1 MLSLCVATL
10 GLAAQTPTA
19 IPVTT
24 WRYDL
29 THSGANTKET
39 ALTPANVASNAFGKL
54 FSLSV
59 DDRVF
64 AQPLYVPN
72 LKMSDGK
79 VHNVL
84 FVATENDTIYAFDAD
99 TKGNPIWKISLLTAA
114 YGAGAGATPV
124 PQSDVAPSEDIGPN
138 IGITG
143 TPAID
148 PATNT
153 MYVVTNTKENGQ
165 YYSRLHAINILS
177 GAEQPNGHVDI
188 TATVPGTGDGSSGG
202 QVSFSA
208 LWTNQRAALD
218 FYNGYVYIAY
228 SSHGDISPYHGW
240 LFAYN
245 ASTLKQTAALC
256 LSPSD
261 LGASVWGAGA
271 GLPIDTKTNKLF
283 IVTANGDRNT
293 PFKSTSDYGE
303 SVVAFNIANGQLT
316 PVDEWTTFNYK
327 ELNTPDNDLGS
338 GGLLML
344 PDQPG
349 SYPHEILAAG
359 KEGRISILNRDNLG
373 GLASG
378 SNSNAI
384 QDFQIGSIQAGEGFW
399 GTAAYWNGNV
409 YDWAG
414 GDGGGTPNVG
424 MQFKLTNGTLTTTP
438 TSQTTFTSAFPG
450 PTFSVSSNGTQ
461 DGIVWAVK
469 ADQFNSWGPAVL
481 YAFDP
486 DDLSNVLYESDTN
499 TSDRAGPANKFAVP
513 VVTNG
518 KVYVPTNG
526 EVDVYGLTIAQPT
539 AATPSISP
547 DGGTFTTAQSVTI
560 SSTTNS
566 AIIYYTVDGSTPTT
580 TSTEYTG
587 PITVSTDTTVKAMAT
602 APGYTPSA
610 VSSATFTFSN
620 QVTAPTFSPAP
631 GTYLNAQAVTLAD
644 ADANA
649 QIYYTTDGSTPT
661 SSSTPYTSPI
671 QVGAS
676 ETIKAI
682 AIDPALANSNVA
694 AGDYVIQSGAT
705 GINFANGFN
714 STSGLTLTGSTAA
727 SNSQIL
733 LTNGGT
739 NQAGSFFWN
748 APINIQAFTTQFE
761 FQLTDAAANGFTFTI
776 QNVGPSAIGGGS
788 AGLGYQDIRNSV
800 AVKFN
805 FYNYQNEGGNS
816 TGIYTAGQAPVTPS
830 IDITPSGIKLASGD
844 KIRAQISYDGTTL
857 SLNLVDESTN
867 ATFTTS
873 QAINIPQTVGSNTAY
888 VGFTG
893 ATGGLSANQAILTW
907 TYNTQAVAPAFGP
920 PAGSYSATQNVTLSS
935 QTADAKIF
943 YTTDGSTPTSSSTQ
957 YSSPIQVAT
966 SETVKAVAISST
978 LGASNVTAAAYVIGP
993 GGSSTPSFSLQGS
1006 PVNVSAGGSA
1016 SATISVTPNGGFTGS
1031 VSLTCSITGNSGA
1044 ANPPTCAV
1052 AQPPAISGSQPVNA
1066 NIAINTQASTSAG
1079 NYTLNVT
1086 GTSGQQTAS
1095 TTVDLT
1101 IAPPSTGSG
1110 AGQFALTGTAINIPG
1125 PGASGT
1131 STITITPSGGFT
1143 GTVALSCAIATG
1155 PNYATDS
1162 PACSVTQ
1169 PPAIK
1174 DGQAVTATLTLSTS
1188 PAPSPAASRSLT
1200 GLGGGTAL
1208 AALFLLFIPRRR
1220 SWRAFL
1226 GLFLL
1231 GAFLVGVSGCGS
1243 KVAAGPYQTTGGTTP
1258 GAYTLTI
1265 TGTSGSLQAT
1275 TTIDVEVQ

>member
-1 MLSLCVATL
+1 M
-10 GLAAQTPTA
+10 AQTPTA
-19 IPVTT
+19 VPVLT

-39 ALTPANVASNAFGKL
+39 LLTPANVGSDAFGKR

-59 DDRVF
+59 DDRIF
-64 AQPLYVPN
+64 AQPLYVPS
-72 LKMSDGK
+72 LKMSDGQ

-84 FVATENDTIYAFDAD
+84 FIATENDTVYAFDAD
-99 TKGNPIWKISLLTAA
+99 TKGNPIWKVSLLTTAHGAA
-114 YGAGAGATPV
+114 AGATPV
-124 PQSDVAPSEDIGPN
+124 PQSDVAPSQDIGPN

-153 MYVVTNTKENGQ
+153 MYVVSNTKENGQ
-165 YYSRLHAINILS
+165 YFSRLHAINILT
-177 GAEQPNGHVDI
+177 GAEQANSPVEI
-188 TATVPGTGDGSSGG
+188 KATVAGTGDGSSGG
-202 QVSFSA
+202 QVSFNA

-218 FYNGYVYIAY
+218 YYNGHVYIAY

-240 LFAYN
+240 LFAYDGT
-245 ASTLKQTAALC
+245 TLQQTGAIC
-256 LSPSD
+256 LSPNDS
-261 LGASVWGAGA
+261 GASVWASGAGQ
-271 GLPIDTKTNKLF
+271 PIDTNANKLF
-283 IVTANGDRNT
+283 IVTSNGDRNT

-349 SYPHEILAAG
+349 SHPHEILAAG

-384 QDFQIGSIQAGEGFW
+384 QDFQIGSIQAGQGFW

-424 MQFKLTNGTLTTTP
+424 MQFKLNNGALTTTP
-438 TSQTTFTSAFPG
+438 SSQTTFTSAFPG

-461 DGIVWAVK
+461 NGIVWALKV
-469 ADQFNSWGPAVL
+469 DQFNSWGPAVL
-481 YAFDP
+481 YAFDA

-513 VVTNG
+513 IVTNG
-518 KVYVPTNG
+518 KVYVATNG
-526 EVDVYGLTIAQPT
+526 EVDVYGLVNAQPT
-539 AATPSISP
+539 AATPVISP

-560 SSTTNS
+560 GSATNSST
-566 AIIYYTVDGSTPTT
+566 IYYTVDGSTPTT
-580 TSTEYTG
+580 TSTQYSG
-587 PITVSTDTTVKAMAT
+587 PITVSTDTTVKAIAT
-602 APGYTPSA
+602 APGYTAST
-610 VSSATFTFSN
+610 VSSATFTFAN
-620 QVTAPTFSPAP
+620 QVPAPTFSPAG
-631 GTYLNAQAVTLAD
+631 GTYMNAQSVTLSD
-644 ADANA
+644 SDANA
-649 QIYYTTDGSTPT
+649 KIYYTTDGTTPS
-661 SSSTPYTSPI
+661 SSSTAYTAAI
-671 QVGAS
+671 QVSAS

-682 AIDPALANSNVA
+682 AIDPALADSNVA
-694 AGDYVIQSGAT
+694 AADYVIQSGAVS
-705 GINFANGFN
+705 INFANGF
-714 STSGLTLTGSTAA
+714 TSAAGLTLTGSTAI
-727 SNSQIL
+727 SNSQMA

-776 QNVGPSAIGGGS
+776 QNVGPAAIGGSS

-805 FYNYQNEGGNS
+805 FFNYQNEGSDS
-816 TGIYTAGQAPVTPS
+816 TGIYTGGEAPVTPT
-830 IDITPSGIKLASGD
+830 IDISSSGIRLASGD
-844 KIRAQISYDGTTL
+844 KMQAQITYDGTTL
-857 SLNLVDESTN
+857 SLTIVDESTN
-867 ATFTTS
+867 AKFTTS
-873 QAINIPQTVGSNTAY
+873 QAINIPQAVGSNTAY

-893 ATGGLSANQAILTW
+893 GTGGLSATQAILSW
-907 TYNTQAVAPAFGP
+907 TYSTQAVAPTFGP
-920 PAGSYSATQNVTLSS
+920 PAGTYNAAQSVTLSS
-935 QTADAKIF
+935 QTSDAKIF
-943 YTTDGSTPTSSSTQ
+943 YTTDGSTPSSASMQ

-966 SETVKAVAISST
+966 SETIKAVAISST
-978 LGASNVTAAAYVIGP
+978 LGASNVASAAYVISP

-1006 PVNVSAGGSA
+1006 PVSVSAGGSA
-1016 SATISVTPNGGFTGS
+1016 SATISVTPNGGFTGT

-1044 ANPPTCAV
+1044 SNPPACTV
-1052 AQPPAISGSQPVNA
+1052 AQPPAISGSQAVNA
-1066 NIAINTQASTSAG
+1066 SIAINTQASTSTG

-1086 GTSGQQTAS
+1086 GTSGTQSAS
-1095 TTVDLT
+1095 TTVDIT
-1101 IAPPSTGSG
+1101 IAPPAAGSG
-1110 AGQFALTGTAINIPG
+1110 AGQFTLTGTAIDIPA

-1143 GTVALSCAIATG
+1143 GTVALSCALATG
-1155 PNYATDS
+1155 PSFASDS
-1162 PACSVTQ
+1162 PACSISQ

-1174 DGQAVTATLTLSTS
+1174 DTQAVTATLTLSTS
-1188 PAPSPAASRSLT
+1188 PAPNTAARRSLT
-1200 GLGGGTAL
+1200 GLGGGAAL
-1208 AALFLLFIPRRR
+1208 AAVFLLFVPRRR

-1226 GLFLL
+1226 GLFML
-1231 GAFLVGVSGCGS
+1231 GAFLVGVSGCAS
-1243 KVAAGPYQTTGGTTP
+1243 KVAVGPYITTGGTTP
-1258 GAYTLTI
+1258 GVYTLTV
-1265 TGTSGSLQAT
+1265 TGTSGSVQAT
-1275 TTIDVEVQ
+1275 TTIDVQVQ